1 MNWHQNPELVDRLAG
16 EYALGTLAGPARR
29 RFERLMRQRQDV
41 AVAVGRWHERLGPS
55 LVPAKPMQPDPARWD
70 ALQARLFP
78 AEAAAAGRA
87 REPWWRRLLMPVPA
101 GALALGLM
109 LGVLIGPVWEAMQQD
124 AMLTQLPDSYVGVL
138 ATADGRPGLI
148 VSSLRHGRTV
158 DLKRLAPVTVPAG
171 KTLYLWSIDAA
182 GAVAPV
188 GPIPSGSFVSVALP
202 APAEEI
208 FARAVELAVSIEAL
222 GTQPTE
228 PGLPY
233 VYRGLC
239 GKLWVPP
246 AATP

>member
-1 MNWHQNPELVDRLAG
+1 MNWHKNPELVDLLAG
-16 EYALGTLAGPARR
+16 EYALGTLVGPARR
-29 RFERLMRQRQDV
+29 RFERLMHQRQDV
-41 AVAVGRWHERLGPS
+41 AMSVRRWHERLGPS
-55 LVPAKPMQPDPARWD
+55 LVPAKPIPPDPARWD

-78 AEAAAAGRA
+78 AEAAAAKTA
-87 REPWWRRLLMPVPA
+87 REPWWRRLLMPIPA
-101 GALALGLM
+101 GALAFGLM
-109 LGVLIGPVWEAMQQD
+109 LGVLVGPIWEAMQQD

-158 DLKRLAPVTVPAG
+158 DLKQLAPVSVPAG

-182 GAVAPV
+182 GAVASV

-202 APAEEI
+202 APAEAV

-222 GTQPTE
+222 GAQPTE
-228 PGLPY
+228 PSLPY

-239 GKLWVPP
+239 GKLWLPPP
-246 AATP
+246 AP